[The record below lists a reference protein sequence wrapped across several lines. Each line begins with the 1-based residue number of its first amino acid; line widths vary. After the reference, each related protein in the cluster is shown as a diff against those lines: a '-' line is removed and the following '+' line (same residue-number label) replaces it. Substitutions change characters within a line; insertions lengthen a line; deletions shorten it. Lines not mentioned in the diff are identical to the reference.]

1 MKPDPDKVEVISKFK
16 TPECKQEVQRLLGML
31 NYLRDFIPD
40 MSGIT
45 SPIRD
50 LLKKGVD
57 WQWTANHDLAMDKI
71 RKILS
76 SNNVLAPFDPSLPAT
91 IQCDA
96 SKDALGACLLQNK
109 RPVAYA
115 SRSLKKCEIEYAP
128 IEKEL
133 LAVLFACKRFHT
145 YIYGHQNVVTFS
157 DHQPLVSIMTKSLDK
172 IENNRIRR
180 ILLKLLKYQFE
191 LKYLPGKDMH
201 VADFLSRCGIQT
213 NTEIDETMKY
223 VVHALDKKLQFN
235 DDKIAKLKKEIEN
248 DDVLRKVKE
257 FGQNGWP
264 TVCKTAGEMNHFF
277 KLKQEI
283 ELYED
288 LLYYNRRIIVPQKL
302 RKDVLNLLHETH
314 LGFNKM
320 KEIAKEYY
328 YWPCINNDLK
338 NLVDSCGVCMRHSR
352 LNQKDPLLSHEIPEV
367 PFMKIAA
374 DIAEFA
380 GRDYLVIVDYY
391 SRWIEV
397 CQLYR
402 KTSSAIISKFK
413 EIFSR
418 FGIPRQLVSDN
429 MPFGSFEM
437 RSFASEWGFS
447 ITTSSP
453 HYPKGNGLAEK
464 AVGIVKDML
473 AKSKVSGKDFELF
486 LLNYRNAPVAG
497 LMYSPSQLLQSRTLG
512 SKFPNSLEHLGPKI
526 VSRNVH
532 EEMGDNQILQENYY
546 RGSKQVVIFKE
557 GDRVWVQNIKSK
569 K

>member
-1 MKPDPDKVEVISKFK
+1 M
-16 TPECKQEVQRLLGML
+16 
-31 NYLRDFIPD
+31 
-40 MSGIT
+40 
-45 SPIRD
+45 
-50 LLKKGVD
+50 
-57 WQWTANHDLAMDKI
+57 
-71 RKILS
+71 
-76 SNNVLAPFDPSLPAT
+76 
-91 IQCDA
+91 
-96 SKDALGACLLQNK
+96 
-109 RPVAYA
+109 
-115 SRSLKKCEIEYAP
+115 
-128 IEKEL
+128 
-133 LAVLFACKRFHT
+133 
-145 YIYGHQNVVTFS
+145 
-157 DHQPLVSIMTKSLDK
+157 
-172 IENNRIRR
+172 
-180 ILLKLLKYQFE
+180 
-191 LKYLPGKDMH
+191 
-201 VADFLSRCGIQT
+201 
-213 NTEIDETMKY
+213 
-223 VVHALDKKLQFN
+223 
-235 DDKIAKLKKEIEN
+235 
-248 DDVLRKVKE
+248 
-257 FGQNGWP
+257 
-264 TVCKTAGEMNHFF
+264 
-277 KLKQEI
+277 
-283 ELYED
+283 
-288 LLYYNRRIIVPQKL
+288 
-302 RKDVLNLLHETH
+302 
-314 LGFNKM
+314 
-320 KEIAKEYY
+320 
-328 YWPCINNDLK
+328 K

-352 LNQKDPLLSHEIPEV
+352 SNQKDPLLSHEIPEV